1 MIISKIMGGLGNQ
14 MFQYAY
20 AKNISLLNNTE
31 LYLDTKFFEEEQ
43 SSLVASGVGHRLFT
57 LTKFPNLTINLKI
70 PESLPN
76 LHTLTDTWVFSSNS
90 IPNDNY
96 FLYGY
101 WQSEKYFKESKDTII
116 TEFSPNNKIIKKLT
130 DKYPQINTTT
140 ISMHIRRTDALR
152 SDFHPVQNIEYYENA
167 LDILGEY
174 DNIFVFSDD
183 ISWCKDNMNFNNMIF
198 VEDNS
203 DIEDLWLMSLCKKNI
218 IVNSSF
224 SWWGA
229 YLNRFGGKE
238 VVAPINWFGPSANI
252 NTGDIIPEEW
262 HKL

>member
-1 MIISKIMGGLGNQ
+1 MIISKIIGGLGNQ

-20 AKNISLLNNTE
+20 AKNISLLNNTK
-31 LYLDTKFFEEEQ
+31 LYLDTVFFGGEQ
-43 SSLVASGVGHRLFT
+43 GPLVASGVGHREFT
-57 LTKFPNLTINLKI
+57 LSKFPNLTMNLNI

-76 LHTLTDTWVFSSNS
+76 LHTLVDSWVFSSNE

-96 FLYGY
+96 VMPGY
-101 WQSEKYFKESKDTII
+101 WQREKYFKESKDTII
-116 TEFSPNNKIIKKLT
+116 SEFSPNDKTIKKLT
-130 DKYPQINTTT
+130 DKYPEINTNTV
-140 ISMHIRRTDALR
+140 SMHIRRTDCLR
-152 SDFHPVQNIEYYENA
+152 SDFHPVQNIEYYTNA
-167 LDILGEY
+167 LEILGDY

-183 ISWCKDNMNFNNMIF
+183 ITWCKNNMFFNNMIF

-229 YLNRFGGKE
+229 YLNRFEGKE
-238 VVAPINWFGPSANI
+238 VVAPTNWFGPGAGL
-252 NTGDIIPEEW
+252 NTGDIIPDEW